1 MGAKAPADVERSR
14 WQRARQVL
22 AIAAVSLFVLLLAY
36 GLLSKAPN
44 DNIDASLAKAQPAPA
59 PGIDLPVLQRGA
71 LGGRLGP
78 KLAPALADG
87 RVTLPELNG
96 SPVVLNFWASWCIP
110 CREEAPIL
118 ERAWEQNRAKGV
130 LFLGLNM
137 QDLTP
142 DARAFMRS
150 YHNTYLNIR
159 DQGSDSAHSWGV
171 TGVPETFFITPRSK
185 VVGHVIGVV
194 TPADLNE
201 GIAASQSGH
210 TVGTL
215 SGGAKRPTR

>member
-1 MGAKAPADVERSR
+1 MEAKAGTDGTR
-14 WQRARQVL
+14 WHRVRQVL
-22 AIAAVSLFVLLLAY
+22 AIAAVSLFVVLLAY

-44 DNIDASLAKAQPAPA
+44 DSNRWSRVCCA
-59 PGIDLPVLQRGA
+59 VLGSVSCSANPTR
-71 LGGRLGP
+71 
-78 KLAPALADG
+78 LAPALADQQI
-87 RVTLPELNG
+87 TLAELKG

-118 ERAWEQNRAKGV
+118 EQGWEKARPRGV
-130 LFLGLNM
+130 LFVGLNM
-137 QDLTP
+137 QDLTT
-142 DARAFMRS
+142 DAQAFLRDF
-150 YHNTYLNIR
+150 HNTYLNIR
-159 DQGSDSAHSWGV
+159 DQGGDTARSWGV

-194 TPADLNE
+194 TPADLSE